1 VHTYLSPDEAALQR
15 GISQEKPDEAAL
27 YSASD
32 QVEIAEVRTIFN
44 GMTMSLLMGLAIWL
58 MIIILVVAIF

>member
-1 VHTYLSPDEAALQR
+1 MANRIEAALRR
-15 GISQEKPDEAAL
+15 GLSQEKPEEALL

-32 QVEIAEVRTIFN
+32 QAEMAEVGTVFS
-44 GMTMSLLMGLAIWL
+44 GMTMSLLMGMAIWL